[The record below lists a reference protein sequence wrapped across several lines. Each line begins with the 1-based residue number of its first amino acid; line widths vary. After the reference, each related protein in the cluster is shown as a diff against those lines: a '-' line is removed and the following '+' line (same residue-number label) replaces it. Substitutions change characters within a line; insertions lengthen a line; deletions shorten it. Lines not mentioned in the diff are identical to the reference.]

1 MDLFIKWLIPA
12 TVLFT
17 VSYNIPKFFEIT
29 TILDPDTNNTVIV
42 GTEMRQN
49 PLYMSY
55 YLVWSKLILTELVP
69 YVTILIL
76 NSFIVVKIV
85 QSSK

>member
-1 MDLFIKWLIPA
+1 LIPA
-12 TVLFT
+12 TIIFT
-17 VSYNIPKFFEIT
+17 VTFNIPKFFEIKAVV
-29 TILDPDTNNTVIV
+29 DTETNMTVIV

-49 PLYMSY
+49 PLYMSI

-69 YVTILIL
+69 YFTILIL

-85 QSSK
+85 QSSRSGFIVY

>member
-1 MDLFIKWLIPA
+1 VDLFIKWLIPA

-29 TILDPDTNNTVIV
+29 TVQDPDTNNAVIV
-42 GTEMRQN
+42 GTELRQN
-49 PLYMSY
+49 PLYKSL

-69 YVTILIL
+69 YFTILVL